1 MKYQIIHARELFIV
15 LDDDDK
21 FISYHYSLIK
31 AELYIKKLEYIRLMK
46 IIMTDS

>member
-1 MKYQIIHARELFIV
+1 MKYEIIQNRELFIV
-15 LDDDDK
+15 FEDEK
-21 FISYHYSLIK
+21 PISYHYSLIK